1 MKDTY
6 FLTTAIDYTNAAPH
20 IGHAYEKTLADV
32 LARYA
37 RLRGEK
43 VYFLTGVDQHGQ
55 KVQQSAEKEGVA
67 PREFAERNTALFHDF
82 YRKLDVSYD
91 GWAATTDPRHVR
103 VVQRVLQNLFDSG
116 QIYKARYEGHY
127 SVRQEQFLT
136 DKEKNETGEFGPEWG
151 EVVYLEEENYY
162 FKLSEHRDWLIGF
175 LEKNERFITPRF
187 RAADVL
193 NAARKISADLCISRP
208 KERLAWGI
216 ELPFDD
222 QYVTYVWFDALLN
235 YASFAGFYDDV
246 SELPPRSG
254 LPELN
259 KLWPPDAQVI
269 GKDILVPAHGIYW
282 PAMLHAM
289 GCGDDAMPRLLVHGW
304 WNVGGAKMSKSTGNA
319 VDPDALA
326 DRFGAETLRYY
337 LMREIV
343 TGQDADFS
351 EERLLSIY
359 ESELANGVGNLLN
372 RTLNMAGRYR
382 ASRLTAVAADPDLPE
397 LGALR
402 KVHAATIT
410 AYGDAMND
418 SQPRAALESLR
429 ELTAAANRLIDASA
443 PFKLAK
449 LTDDEAAQR
458 RVDAVLAACA
468 ETCRTLALLL
478 GPVLP
483 VASAKMLEQLNY
495 APPVGEDGLAL
506 AANWGA
512 LGEGHLVNAPTPV
525 FPRFDKAAA

>member
-37 RLRGEK
+37 RLRGES

-55 KVQQSAEKEGVA
+55 KVQQSAEREGVA
-67 PREFAERNTALFHDF
+67 PRAFAERNTELFRDF
-82 YRKLDVSYD
+82 YRKLEVSYD

-103 VVQRVLQNLFDSG
+103 VVQRVLQSLFESG

-136 DKEKNETGEFGPEWG
+136 DKERNEAGEFGPEWG

-162 FKLSEHRDWLIGF
+162 FKLSEHRDWLLGF
-175 LEKNERFITPRF
+175 LEKHESFITPRF
-187 RAADVL
+187 RATDVL
-193 NAARKISADLCISRP
+193 NAAHKIAGDLCISRP

-222 QYVTYVWFDALLN
+222 HYVTYVWFDALLN

-289 GCGDDAMPRLLVHGW
+289 GCTDDQMPRLLVHGW

-351 EERLLSIY
+351 EERLRSIY

-372 RTLNMAGRYR
+372 RTLNMTRRYR
-382 ASRLTAVAADPDLPE
+382 GGRLLAAASDPGLSE
-397 LGALR
+397 LGHLR

-410 AYGDAMND
+410 AYGDAMNEA
-418 SQPRAALESLR
+418 QPRAALEALR
-429 ELTAAANRLIDASA
+429 ELTAAGNGLVEAAAPWKLDKLKANPS
-443 PFKLAK
+443 
-449 LTDDEAAQR
+449 AQR
-458 RVDAVLAACA
+458 RLDAVLTALA

-478 GPVLP
+478 APTLP
-483 VASAKMLEQLNY
+483 EAAGKMLAQLNY
-495 APPVGEDGLAL
+495 APPTDGDSLAL
-506 AANWGA
+506 AAAWGS
-512 LGEGHLVNAPTPV
+512 LGEGHVVNEPSPV
-525 FPRFDKAAA
+525 FPRLEKTA